1 MVSEIKQLSP
11 VLFFLGAWESLQE
24 WQQGKSHSPMEWKSV
39 AVSRGVPPQKSEFVG
54 LFSKLWGCSHPSAPG
69 SLSKLLLMD
78 LELGFATRGQGQRGD
93 SHNCHQT
100 WKSRGATS
108 VPAMDPFGTGSP
120 AALPCPCHREK
131 TWNMFH
137 SLFKGKKGVFV

>member
-69 SLSKLLLMD
+69 SLSKAAPHGSGAGICHTGTRTAWGQSQLSPNMEITWSHLCPSHGSFWHRISSSFAMSMSQGED
-78 LELGFATRGQGQRGD
+78 LEHVSFTI
-93 SHNCHQT
+93 
-100 WKSRGATS
+100 
-108 VPAMDPFGTGSP
+108 
-120 AALPCPCHREK
+120 
-131 TWNMFH
+131 
-137 SLFKGKKGVFV
+137 